1 MAIRGGYYNSIK
13 GDRKYNAE
21 TISAYFEGLF
31 RRGVLQNFGGKF
43 VVRASEG
50 MKVIVP
56 TGKAYF
62 LDGKWIEN
70 TAEITFMLDPSDV
83 ILNRIDSIVLVNN
96 KNEAHRKPDIVL
108 KKGTPAAN
116 PVAPGINYEDRNVEE
131 MLICNISVPRLTEE
145 ITQAN
150 ITNTIP
156 NSDVCGYVTGLI
168 DQVDTSELYK
178 QYETAYKEFQDE
190 SKEEFENWFNEVKDS
205 LATTTIIR
213 TFKNTY
219 TTQHDSEKTIPI
231 GIPQY
236 RQAIDILDVYTNGL
250 RLNGME
256 YTINRDRITLLRTVD
271 VGTQIEFVV
280 YKSIDGSDAEDMLD
294 QVGHLEGRVYNLEKT
309 EETLYVYKCTGTDD
323 NFALSELAQDFLL
336 GEGRYNGV
344 NAYAEMVVKV
354 NGTLGLS
361 SVVAGSGNAED
372 PFTWFAIGKYKNRN
386 TLKDSTESTR
396 KITFDFTN
404 CNRISVGSD
413 TGHKTV
419 LFAGNEVNITGL
431 QAIIGGDGSSLAWF
445 NGENIR
451 VVDCMLY
458 MNASG
463 IAIGSESGGTFER
476 CRLSVTS
483 TVGKANALVSDGTT
497 PLKAIDCYI
506 MAYNATGVTDESV
519 CVLATANA
527 TESVVIVERCNMPLV
542 SRAGYKQSQM
552 IKINSGYCSLV
563 SNILGKE
570 PLKYSTEKC
579 TEIGTMI
586 INKQI

>member
-1 MAIRGGYYNSIK
+1 MAIECGYYNSVK

-21 TISAYFEGLF
+21 TMARYFAGMF
-31 RRGVLQNFGGKF
+31 TRGVLQNYKNKF
-43 VVRASEG
+43 VVTANGG
-50 MKVIVP
+50 MKVKVQ
-56 TGKAYF
+56 TGKAF
-62 LDGKWIEN
+62 FSDGKWIEN
-70 TAEITFMLDPSDV
+70 TSDIVLTLDPSDV
-83 ILNRIDSIVLVNN
+83 VLNRIDSVVLRND
-96 KNEAHRKPDIVL
+96 KNEDARSATVVL
-108 KKGTPAAN
+108 KKGIPATNPAA
-116 PVAPGINYEDRNVEE
+116 PGAIEVDGYMEE
-131 MLICNISVPRLTEE
+131 LLLCNIRVNKLDEN

-168 DQVDTSELYK
+168 EQVDTSDLYA
-178 QYETAYKEFQDE
+178 QYEQAYKEFGE
-190 SKEEFENWFNEVKDS
+190 TSKKEFEDWFDEVKDS

-219 TTQHDSEKTIPI
+219 TTQYDSEKTILI

-236 RQAIDILDVYTNGL
+236 RQAIDILDVYINGL

-256 YTINRDRITLLRTVD
+256 YTINKDRITLLHPVD
-271 VGTQIEFVV
+271 VGTPIEFVV
-280 YKSIDGSDAEDMLD
+280 YKSVDGSDAEDMLD

-336 GEGRYNGV
+336 GEGKYNGV

-372 PFTWFAIGKYKNRN
+372 PFTWFTLGKYKNRN

-431 QAIIGGDGSSLAWF
+431 QAVIGGGGPSLAWF
-445 NGENIR
+445 NGKNIR
-451 VVDCMLY
+451 AVDCMLY

-483 TVGKANALVSDGTT
+483 TAGKANALVSDGTT

-506 MAYNATGVTDESV
+506 MAYNASGVTDESV
-519 CVLATANA
+519 CVLAAANA

-542 SRAGYKQSQM
+542 SRGGYKQSQT

-563 SNILGKE
+563 SNILGKAA
-570 PLKYSTEKC
+570 LKYSTEKC

>member
-1 MAIRGGYYNSIK
+1 MAIECGYYNSMN

-21 TISAYFEGLF
+21 TMARYFAGMF
-31 RRGVLQNFGGKF
+31 TRGVLQNYKNKF
-43 VVRASEG
+43 VVTANGG
-50 MKVIVP
+50 MKVKVP

-62 LDGKWIEN
+62 SDGKWIEN
-70 TAEITFMLDPSDV
+70 TADIVLTLDPSDV
-83 ILNRIDSIVLVNN
+83 VLNRIDSVVLRND
-96 KNEAHRKPDIVL
+96 KNEGARSATVVL
-108 KKGTPAAN
+108 KKGTPATN
-116 PVAPGINYEDRNVEE
+116 PVAPGAVEVDGYME
-131 MLICNISVPRLTEE
+131 ELLLCNIRVNKLTEN

-168 DQVDTSELYK
+168 DQVDTSDLYM

-190 SKEEFENWFNEVKDS
+190 SKEEFENWFDEVKDS

-219 TTQHDSEKTIPI
+219 TTQYEGEKTIMI

-236 RQAIDILDVYTNGL
+236 RQAIDILDVYINGL
-250 RLNGME
+250 RLNGMQ
-256 YTINRDRITLLRTVD
+256 YTINKDRITLTYAVD
-271 VGTQIEFVV
+271 AGTPIEFVV
-280 YKSIDGSDAEDMLD
+280 YKSVDGSNAEDMMD
-294 QVGHLEGRVYNLEKT
+294 QVGHLEGRVYSLEKT
-309 EETLYVYKCTGTDD
+309 EETLYVYKCTGIND

-336 GEGRYNGV
+336 GEGEYSGV
-344 NAYAEMVVKV
+344 SAYEEMIVKV

-361 SVVAGSGNAED
+361 SVVAGSGSAED
-372 PFTWFAIGKYKNRN
+372 PFTWFAIGKYKNMN
-386 TLKDSTESTR
+386 TSKDSTASTR

-404 CNRISVGSD
+404 CDRISVGSD
-413 TGHKTV
+413 TGHKTI

-431 QAIIGGDGSSLAWF
+431 QAVIGGGGSSLAWF
-445 NGENIR
+445 NGKNIR
-451 VVDCMLY
+451 IVDCMLY

-483 TVGKANALVSDGTT
+483 TGGKANALVSDGTT
-497 PLKAIDCYI
+497 PLKAVDCYI
-506 MAYNATGVTDESV
+506 MAYNVTGITDESV
-519 CVLATANA
+519 CVLAAANA
-527 TESVVIVERCNMPLV
+527 TESVVIVERCNMPLA
-542 SRAGYKQSQM
+542 SRGGYKQSQT

-563 SNILGKE
+563 SNILGKA

-586 INKQI
+586 ISKQI